1 MHVEIRDLTPEL
13 WPSVEQLFGKNGAS
27 SGCWCMFWRLKAGE
41 PYATLKGA
49 ALKRRFKARVARG
62 DIQGALAF
70 ADGEPVG
77 WVTYGP
83 RTAFP
88 RLERSRGLACQDV
101 GQVWSVPC
109 FFIKAGFRRR
119 GLASRLL
126 AHALER
132 MRAQGAPL
140 AEGYPVQPRPD
151 GGPLPASSSYTGT
164 LAMFQKAG
172 FVLAAPP
179 AQAKVRMRRA
189 LRQGG

>member
-1 MHVEIRDLTPEL
+1 MHLEIRDLTPEL
-13 WPSVEQLFGKNGAS
+13 WPAVEKLFGKNGAS

-41 PYATLKGA
+41 PYAALKGP
-49 ALKRRFKARVARG
+49 ALKRRFKTRVAGG

-88 RLERSRGLACQDV
+88 RLERSPGLACEDV

-109 FFIKAGFRRR
+109 FFIKAGFRKQ

-126 AHALER
+126 GHAVER
-132 MRAQGAPL
+132 MRAQGAPW
-140 AEGYPVQPRPD
+140 AEGYPVQPKPD
-151 GGPLPASSSYTGT
+151 GGPHPAGFSYTGT
-164 LAMFQKAG
+164 VAMFEKAG
-172 FVLAAPP
+172 FQLAAPP
-179 AQAKVRMRRA
+179 VHAKVRMRRA
-189 LRQGG
+189 LKPSG

>member
-1 MHVEIRDLTPEL
+1 MHLEIRDLTPEL
-13 WPSVEQLFGKNGAS
+13 WPAVEKLFGKNGAS

-41 PYATLKGA
+41 PYTALQGP
-49 ALKRRFKARVARG
+49 ALKRRFKARVVRG

-88 RLERSRGLACQDV
+88 RLERSRSLACEDV

-109 FFIKAGFRRR
+109 FFIKSAFRRR
-119 GLASRLL
+119 GLASQLL
-126 AHALER
+126 GHVLQR
-132 MRAQGAPL
+132 MRAQGAPS
-140 AEGYPVQPRPD
+140 AEGYPLQPRPD
-151 GGPLPASSSYTGT
+151 GGAYPAGYSYTGT
-164 LAMFQKAG
+164 VAMFEKAG

-179 AQAKVRMRRA
+179 VHARVRMRRA
-189 LRQGG
+189 LKPGG